1 MATIFDRRAVMK
13 KNTAALGALLVVLG
27 VAGGY
32 FAAIAK
38 APPRPAAK
46 EEPTAAAL
54 DRSELPIPDGQ
65 FKGAANRTLTGSKP
79 DFPREVTAPKDA
91 PNVLLILVDDAGF
104 GNPSTFGGPC
114 QTTTLTKMAEE
125 GLRYNRFHV
134 VALCSPTRA
143 ALLSGRN
150 HHAVGF
156 GSIAEIAGGWPGYDA
171 TWPKSGAGVAKILQ
185 GNGYTT
191 AAFGKWHLTPD
202 NQQGLA
208 GPFDRWP
215 NGLGFD
221 YFWGF
226 LGGESGQYDPVITEN
241 NTCIG
246 VAKGKDYYLPTDM
259 ANKAINW
266 VRDQKAQSPDRPFFM
281 YYATGATHAPHHVPK
296 EWADKYKGKFDQG
309 WDRLREETFE
319 RQKKLGVIPA
329 DTKLTP
335 RDPAFPAWD
344 SLPED
349 QKKLY
354 ARQMEVYAGF
364 QENCDH
370 EIGRL
375 IKAID
380 EMGVGDNTLVLYIW
394 GDNGASME
402 GTETGSFNELTM
414 QNGIRLTAEQQLK
427 LIEKYGGID
436 AWGGPEMQPHYACA
450 WAWAGN
456 TPFQWGKQVASHFGG
471 TRDPL
476 VVRWPKRIKDKGG
489 LRTQFTHVIDVAP
502 TILEAANIP
511 APKKVNGIEQMPMH
525 GTSFLYTFD
534 DAKAKE
540 RHTQQYFEIYGN
552 RAMYKDGWIACARL
566 DRVPWRADPAVLVKF
581 APGSGWDPDKDKWE
595 LYNID
600 EDFSQANDLA
610 AKHPEKLAELKKL
623 FWEDAE
629 KYNVLPLLGGLAP
642 FFGFPTPAAD
652 RTQVTYYPGTEN
664 ISSGMIPQIYNRSFS
679 ITAELDIPATGA
691 EGVIV
696 AEADTMGGFSLYIQD
711 GKLHYTYSLMGVL
724 VPTLT
729 SSEKVP
735 TGKVELKYEFAAD
748 KPGKRGTGGRGK
760 LFINGKEVGENKL
773 PASVAFRFTAYAGMD
788 IGKDNGE
795 VVSPT
800 YKAKAPFAFTGKINK
815 VVFELAPGGMGAI
828 ERKKALQER
837 ILEAMRN

>member
-1 MATIFDRRAVMK
+1 VRNFKVLATLLV
-13 KNTAALGALLVVLG
+13 ALGAATGYLV
-27 VAGGY
+27 AMS
-32 FAAIAK
+32 K
-38 APPRPAAK
+38 APPRFPAREAV
-46 EEPTAAAL
+46 AAGV
-54 DRSELPIPDGQ
+54 DRSAIPIPDAA
-65 FKGAANRTLTGSKP
+65 FKGVAKRTLAGSKP
-79 DFPREVTAPKDA
+79 DFPNEVTAPKDA

-114 QTTTLTKMAEE
+114 QTPTLTRTAEE

-134 VALCSPTRA
+134 TALCSPTRA
-143 ALLSGRN
+143 ALLAGRN

-156 GSIAEIAGGWPGYDA
+156 GSIAEFAGGWPGYNA
-171 TWPKSGAGVAKILQ
+171 TWPKNAACVARILQ

-202 NQQGLA
+202 NQQGPA

-215 NGLGFD
+215 NALGFD

-246 VAKGKDYYLPTDM
+246 VPRGKDYYLPTDM
-259 ANKAINW
+259 ANRTISW
-266 VRDQKAQSPDRPFFM
+266 VRDQKAQSPDRPFFI
-281 YYATGATHAPHHVPK
+281 YYAPGATHAPHHVPK
-296 EWADKYKGKFDQG
+296 KWADRYKGKFDQG
-309 WDRLREETFE
+309 WDKLREETFE

-329 DTKLTP
+329 DAKLTP
-335 RDPAFPAWD
+335 RDPAVPAWD
-344 SLPED
+344 TLPED

-370 EIGRL
+370 EIGRV
-375 IKAID
+375 ITAIE
-380 EMGVGDNTLVLYIW
+380 EMGIADNTLILYIL
-394 GDNGASME
+394 GDNGSSME

-414 QNGIRLTAEQQLK
+414 QNGIRLTGEQQLALVK
-427 LIEKYGGID
+427 KYGGME
-436 AWGGPEMQPHYACA
+436 AWGGPNFQPHFACA

-471 TRDPL
+471 TRDPM

-502 TILEAANIP
+502 TILEAADVP
-511 APKKVNGIEQMPMH
+511 APKTVDGIEQVSLH

-534 DAKAKE
+534 DARAKE
-540 RHTQQYFEIYGN
+540 RHTQQYFEIFGN

-566 DRVPWRADPAVLVKF
+566 NRIPWRVDPAALAKF

-595 LYNID
+595 LYNTN
-600 EDFSQANDLA
+600 EDFSQADDLA
-610 AKHPEKLAELKKL
+610 AKHPEKLSELKKL
-623 FWEDAE
+623 FWEEAE
-629 KYNVLPLLGGLAP
+629 KYHVTPLLGGFAV
-642 FFGFPTPAAD
+642 FYGFPVPAAE
-652 RTQVTYYPGTEN
+652 RTQFSYYPGTEN
-664 ISSGMIPQIYNRSFS
+664 IASGMIPQIYNRSYS
-679 ITAELDIPATGA
+679 ISAELDIPATGA

-696 AEADTMGGFSLYIQD
+696 AEADLMGGFSLYVQG
-711 GKLHYTYSLMGVL
+711 GKLHHTYSLMGVA
-724 VPTLT
+724 VQTLT
-729 SSEKVP
+729 SSEKLP
-735 TGKVELKYEFAAD
+735 TGKVEVKYEFTAD
-748 KPGKRGTGGRGK
+748 KPGTKGTGGRGR
-760 LFINGKEVGENKL
+760 LFIGGKQAAENKM
-773 PASVAFRFTAYAGMD
+773 AHSVPVRFSSYAGMD

-800 YKAKAPFAFTGKINK
+800 YRDRAPFAFTGKIGK
-815 VVFELAPGGMGAI
+815 VVFDIAPGGMGAL
-828 ERKKALQER
+828 ERRKAIQER